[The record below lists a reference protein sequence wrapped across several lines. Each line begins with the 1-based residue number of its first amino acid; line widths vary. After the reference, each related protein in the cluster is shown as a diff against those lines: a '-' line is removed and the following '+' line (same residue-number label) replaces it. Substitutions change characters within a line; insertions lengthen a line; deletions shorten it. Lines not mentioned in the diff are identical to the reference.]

1 MTIPRA
7 TVRLQFHEAFTLNDA
22 IPLVDYFAD
31 LGISHV
37 YASPLTVARAGS
49 NHGYDTIDYS
59 QISPVLGGED
69 ALRRLVQKLRAADMG
84 LILDIVPNH
93 MASSSTNAWWWDVL
107 EWGKNSRYANFFDID
122 WDSSDPRLKG
132 KVLTPFLGDAYGT
145 ELKEGHIQ
153 LHFNEE
159 RGAFEISYFDN
170 RFPLTPLSY
179 TNIFSAAPRSAR
191 LVALIRVF
199 GALEEASEVHHR
211 EAASQVLREA
221 ASVAETRADIQTAIQ
236 AHDARYPQGRERL
249 HRLLERQHYRLTWW
263 RNAAEEMNWRRFFEI
278 SDLVGLRVEQQPVF
292 DAAHE
297 LVLRLYGEGL
307 IDGVRID
314 HVDGLTDPQKYCL
327 NLRAS
332 LGSLTSRRPASL
344 QSPPYIVVEKILG
357 PGENLD
363 SQWRVEGTTGYD
375 FMNEVG
381 AVLHDERGEDEFTRL
396 WETVSGEHRSF
407 HDIVL
412 DARRMLLARHFAGE
426 LENLSRSV
434 YRIGQL
440 ELETRD
446 WSLPAIR
453 RVMTELLV
461 AFPVYRTYATV
472 SGRTEQDEHFFSKA
486 RSQAAACLQADDRK
500 LLDVIADW
508 LGGTAPYT
516 LEPGEKRDARM
527 EAIRRFQQLT
537 APLAAKSVEDTGFF
551 RYGRLLSRNEVGAE
565 PSLFAID
572 ARTFHDLSLHRSRH
586 FPHAMLATATHD
598 HKRGEDARM
607 RLAVLSEIPT
617 TWASMAG
624 NWLDR
629 SDGAPHP
636 VDQYMLFQ
644 TLVAAW
650 PAELSPQDHDGI
662 AQLRERVSAW
672 QIKSLREGKLRS
684 SWFSP
689 DEQYEERCTAF
700 LASRLDDA
708 GFLAD
713 LSAFVEQIGPA
724 AALKSLSQC
733 VLRMTAPGVPD
744 LYQGTEFWDFSLTDP
759 DNRRPVDFEA
769 RLKALETPASPQEL
783 VQNWRTGHVKQAV
796 VRHVLQY
803 RKDHADLFATGTYQ
817 PLSVSGPGERHVV
830 AYARQMQDRCVLVIV
845 PRLFGGLPD
854 ASGSEPLAM
863 PLIPAAD
870 WGNTAITLPDALA
883 GRTLHSVFDGK
894 VIDALSNTLALR
906 EVLSVFPVAMLYA
919 V

>member
-22 IPLVDYFAD
+22 IPLVDYFSE

-49 NHGYDTIDYS
+49 THGYDTIDYS

-69 ALRRLVQKLRAADMG
+69 ALRRLVQKLRSVDMG

-93 MASSSTNAWWWDVL
+93 MASSSANAWWWDVL
-107 EWGKNSRYANFFDID
+107 EWGRNSRYASFFDVD
-122 WDSSDPRLKG
+122 WESQDPRLRG
-132 KVLTPFLGDAYGT
+132 KLLAPFLGNAYGT
-145 ELKEGHIQ
+145 ELKEGHIR

-179 TNIFSAAPRSAR
+179 TNIFAAAPRSAR

-221 ASVAETRADIQTAIQ
+221 ASVPETRADIETAIQ

-292 DAAHE
+292 DASHE

-332 LGSLTSRRPASL
+332 LGSLTSKRPAHL
-344 QSPPYIVVEKILG
+344 QSPPYILVEKILG

-363 SQWRVEGTTGYD
+363 SQWRVDGTTGYD
-375 FMNEVG
+375 FMSEVG
-381 AVLHDERGEDEFTRL
+381 AVLHDERGEEELTRL
-396 WETVSGEHRSF
+396 WETISGDRSAF

-412 DARRMLLARHFAGE
+412 DARRMLLSRHFAGE
-426 LENLSRSV
+426 LENLSRSI
-434 YRIGQL
+434 YRIGQF

-461 AFPVYRTYATV
+461 AFPVYRTYASV
-472 SGRTEQDEHFFSKA
+472 SGRTEHDERYFSSA
-486 RSQAAACLQADDRK
+486 RSDAAARLQADDRK

-516 LEPGEKRDARM
+516 LEPGEKRDARL

-565 PSLFAID
+565 PSQFAID
-572 ARTFHDLSLHRSRH
+572 AQAFHDLARHRAQH

-617 TWASMAG
+617 AWGSMAG

-629 SDGAPHP
+629 SEDAPHP

-650 PAELSPQDHDGI
+650 PAELAPEDRDGV
-662 AQLRERVSAW
+662 AELRERVSAW
-672 QIKSLREGKLRS
+672 QMKSLREGKLRS

-689 DEQYEERCTAF
+689 DAQYEERCAAF
-700 LASRLDDA
+700 LTSRLDNA
-708 GFLAD
+708 GFLAE
-713 LSAFVEQIGPA
+713 LSTFVGRIGPA

-733 VLRMTAPGVPD
+733 LLRMTAPGVPD
-744 LYQGTEFWDFSLTDP
+744 LYQGTELWDFSLTDP
-759 DNRRPVDFEA
+759 DNRRPVDFDA
-769 RLKALETPASPQEL
+769 RLHALESLLSPQDL
-783 VQNWRTGHVKQAV
+783 VQNWRTGQIKQAV

-803 RKDHADLFATGTYQ
+803 RKAHADLFATGSYQ
-817 PLSVSGPGERHVV
+817 PLSVTGPGERHVI
-830 AYARQMQDRCVLVIV
+830 AYARQLQDRCVLVIV
-845 PRLFGGLPD
+845 PRLCGGLPD
-854 ASGSEPLAM
+854 ASGSEPLAT

-870 WGNTAITLPDALA
+870 WGNTEIILPDALA
-883 GRTLHSVFDGK
+883 GKALHSVLDGK
-894 VIDALSNTLALR
+894 VIDAPSNRLALR
-906 EVLSVFPVAMLYA
+906 EALSLFPVAMLYA
-919 V
+919 A